1 MKQNINFN
9 YQKKTGLKNFN
20 DSKAFTEYPND
31 MDDIYKNLDGYN
43 LNKKRKVLIVFHDV
57 VADVLKN
64 RKAQSNIN

>member
-9 YQKKTGLKNFN
+9 YQKKRRLKNFN